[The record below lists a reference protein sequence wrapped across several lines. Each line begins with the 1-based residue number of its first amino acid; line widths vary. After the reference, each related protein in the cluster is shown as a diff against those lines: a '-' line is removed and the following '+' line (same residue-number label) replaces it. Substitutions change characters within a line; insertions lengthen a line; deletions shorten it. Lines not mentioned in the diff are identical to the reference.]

1 MTEKSKNRVYQKTQ
15 TIITNSNPSIV
26 RRGRPKG
33 SKNKPK
39 ISHSVDVVRPA
50 VTHQAKKR
58 GRPKGAKNKP
68 KSSPA
73 VENIKTTTVQKK
85 RIRIHTEAEKISE
98 APKKRGRPSKVPQCA
113 ASPSRAPKPEKNT
126 QLEEHPLLKALKWL
140 EKYMHPTEMQY
151 YRSRAT
157 KLGVSLHVAMASDVL
172 GLFNVQDPE
181 ICKQIKKNN
190 FIANNNNAYVIHQ

>member
-1 MTEKSKNRVYQKTQ
+1 MTEKSKNRVCLKTPP
-15 TIITNSNPSIV
+15 IITNSSLSIV

-39 ISHSVDVVRPA
+39 SSHLIDVLSPA
-50 VTHQAKKR
+50 VTHKAKKR
-58 GRPKGAKNKP
+58 GRPKGVKNKP

-73 VENIKTTTVQKK
+73 VENIISSTVQKN
-85 RIRIHTEAEKISE
+85 RTRTSA
-98 APKKRGRPSKVPQCA
+98 PSKKQ
-113 ASPSRAPKPEKNT
+113 SSDKSTEI
-126 QLEEHPLLKALKWL
+126 EDHPLLKALKWL
-140 EKYMHPTEMQY
+140 EKYMHPAEMQY

-190 FIANNNNAYVIHQ
+190 FIANNNSYVIH